1 MIPSGHEMISRQP
14 EQYQYSYPELQH
26 PSSQGESEI
35 DVMVKDNL
43 HTLKWLFI
51 IADYLLLAL
60 IYCDREACLYY
71 DFLNWIQE

>member
-1 MIPSGHEMISRQP
+1 MISRQP

-51 IADYLLLAL
+51 IADYLLHASTHLL
-60 IYCDREACLYY
+60 
-71 DFLNWIQE
+71 